1 MSLSIS
7 SPPNISIKN
16 SRRVAYIFGNE
27 ATDGSVRFVFNQ
39 GDDFVDIEKRENGIW
54 LSSNMRMVE
63 RFVIDDN
70 TGGIMID
77 NTGDQMLFI

>member
-16 SRRVAYIFGNE
+16 SRAVAYITGNE
-27 ATDGSVRFVFNQ
+27 STDGSIRFILNQ

-54 LSSNMRMVE
+54 LSSNLKMVE
-63 RFVIDDN
+63 RFVVDDN
-70 TGGIMID
+70 TGGNMID
-77 NTGDQMLFI
+77 STGDQMLFI